1 MDKNK
6 KEQPESH
13 AAGKLRRQAEQ
24 RLRTQ
29 ETRPPA
35 AMPEGDLRAL
45 VHELQVH
52 QVELEMQNEE
62 LRRTE
67 AAAKELRDQYN
78 AAHEQ
83 AEKVAREAAELHRTL
98 VERADIGITLI
109 DPALNIVM
117 ANTKQAEFVGRNP
130 DELVGK
136 KCYCEYGGLD
146 AICPDCQGLKAMAS
160 GIPAVSER
168 TGTQKNGMAFAVRI
182 KASPLFDRDGKPRG
196 FIEVVEDISERKQ
209 AEEALAASEA
219 RYRKLF
225 DEATEGIAV
234 ADAASGEIMDCNEAF
249 SQLSGYQRHELI
261 GKPQTMLHPAEE
273 GNPQFSRSFAQHRKQ
288 DGAVLSAELLSKDG
302 RIRQVEI
309 KSNMLE
315 IGGRQIMQGFFRDV
329 TSETRH
335 RRERETTLELMRLL
349 NDDNHTHELV
359 RNITG
364 FLQQWTG
371 CEAVGVRLRDGD
383 DFPYFETRGFPA
395 EFVQLENRLC
405 LRDAEGGVLR
415 DSTGH
420 PVLECM
426 CGNVLCGRFDPA
438 LPFFTAKG
446 SFWSNGTSELLAG
459 TSEADRQART
469 RNRCNG
475 EGYESVALIALRH
488 GGQTIG
494 LLQVNDRAKNC
505 FTPELIGFLEN
516 AADQIAAALM
526 QRQSNAAV
534 RESEQRFRSL
544 FENML
549 NGFAYCRMLFEE
561 GTSARL
567 HLP

>member
-1 MDKNK
+1 
-6 KEQPESH
+6 
-13 AAGKLRRQAEQ
+13 
-24 RLRTQ
+24 
-29 ETRPPA
+29 
-35 AMPEGDLRAL
+35 
-45 VHELQVH
+45 
-52 QVELEMQNEE
+52 MQNEE

-395 EFVQLENRLC
+395 EFVQLENRL
-405 LRDAEGGVLR
+405 
-415 DSTGH
+415 
-420 PVLECM
+420 
-426 CGNVLCGRFDPA
+426 
-438 LPFFTAKG
+438 
-446 SFWSNGTSELLAG
+446 
-459 TSEADRQART
+459 
-469 RNRCNG
+469 
-475 EGYESVALIALRH
+475 
-488 GGQTIG
+488 
-494 LLQVNDRAKNC
+494 
-505 FTPELIGFLEN
+505 
-516 AADQIAAALM
+516 
-526 QRQSNAAV
+526 
-534 RESEQRFRSL
+534 
-544 FENML
+544 
-549 NGFAYCRMLFEE
+549 
-561 GTSARL
+561 
-567 HLP
+567 